1 MNRRMWGLV
10 FWVAL
15 VVGSIMLLHER
26 ASELLTGLSETKIAD
41 MAIAL
46 IVAYGLGITTIA
58 VCINIS
64 QQFTAKRNSQ
74 PKIFQLTTPTPWAS
88 QGEVAKLGH
97 KKVFIPHFT
106 NNGKEQAYGF
116 DQTERT
122 EIETRVYNEEG
133 MAQTLSVPL
142 DRLIRFAKLST
153 PSRSEWVGKA
163 TMYSDC
169 AKFFASSGLLEPA
182 KSGGLRWRP
191 TVSPER
197 RLRWLEG
204 MQPQD

>member
-1 MNRRMWGLV
+1 MNRRSWGLA
-10 FWVAL
+10 FWMAL

-26 ASELLTGLSETKIAD
+26 ASQLLTGLSETKIAD
-41 MAIAL
+41 MAIAMIL
-46 IVAYGLGITTIA
+46 AYVLGITTIV
-58 VCINIS
+58 VCINVA
-64 QQFTAKRNSQ
+64 QQIMTKRNSQ

-88 QGEVAKLGH
+88 SGEVAKLGH

-106 NNGKEQAYGF
+106 INGKDQAFGF
-116 DQTERT
+116 QQAEHT

-142 DRLIRFAKLST
+142 DRLVRFAKLPT

-169 AKFFASSGLLEPA
+169 AKFFAASGLLEPA
-182 KSGGLRWRP
+182 KSGGLRWRATAP
-191 TVSPER
+191 PER